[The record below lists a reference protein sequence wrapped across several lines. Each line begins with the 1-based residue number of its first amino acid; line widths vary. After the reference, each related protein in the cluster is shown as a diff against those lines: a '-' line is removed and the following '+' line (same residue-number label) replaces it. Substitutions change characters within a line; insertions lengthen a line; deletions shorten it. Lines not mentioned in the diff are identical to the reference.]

1 MYIYKKTYRPLKT
14 RILILILLG
23 LSFNS
28 YGQDATIINQY
39 PDNGMGGEYQLKQS
53 SQYTFVV
60 NYYSPVVSPEEQT
73 ADLVVSALNLYL
85 DKSYQIN
92 ESELTFT
99 NESSMMMSEMS
110 SIVNQ
115 GLDIFQITYPFQGFS
130 DKVYSKLKILSD
142 LNWSRVEYELLGDN
156 SSQREEMLRYF
167 VDAEFLDLKSL
178 CRSEIIEFLKNKKVM
193 EVPDAWANK
202 LKANDAIEESTV
214 YIAEQFIAPLE
225 FTLNDPVSSTDFE
238 PEYSMP
244 ENFINSYNKKAKKK
258 NNKKKGKKDQ
268 FSQDVLALLTQNSD
282 QLLSI
287 QQDLVDFKKD
297 NITRDREL
305 KRESNQQVNLLQEQ
319 IDELKDLIYSDKR
332 TPKALSVYEK
342 NVSTEKVL
350 ILFDKNS
357 SSLVSKNKLE
367 LNIVFDVLL
376 KNPSLKIMITGFA
389 DKSGDPD
396 YNAYISE
403 KRARE
408 VKSYLYKKG
417 IANKRMML
425 NFLGDIASVSENS
438 EDRRV
443 EIEFLNDVG
452 QMELSAN

>member
-1 MYIYKKTYRPLKT
+1 MKT
-14 RILILILLG
+14 RILFLILLG
-23 LSFNS
+23 LSFKTFA
-28 YGQDATIINQY
+28 QDATIINQY
-39 PDNGMGGEYQLKQS
+39 PDNGMGENYQLKQS

-73 ADLVVSALNLYL
+73 AELLVSALDLYL

-92 ESELTFT
+92 ESELSFT

-115 GLDIFQITYPFQGFS
+115 GLDIFQISYPFEGFS
-130 DKVYSKLKILSD
+130 DRVYSKLKLLADLS
-142 LNWSRVEYELLGDN
+142 WSNVEYELLGDN
-156 SSQREEMLRYF
+156 SSEREEMLRYF
-167 VDAEFLDLKSL
+167 VNAEFLDLKSL
-178 CRSEIIEFLKNKKVM
+178 CKSEIIEFLKNKKVM
-193 EVPDAWANK
+193 DVPDTWANK
-202 LKANDAIEESTV
+202 MKTSDKIEETSIYHT
-214 YIAEQFIAPLE
+214 EQFIAPLE
-225 FTLNDPVSSTDFE
+225 YTLDDPVSSTDFE
-238 PEYSMP
+238 PDFSMP
-244 ENFINSYNKKAKKK
+244 ENFVNSYNKKTKKK
-258 NNKKKGKKDQ
+258 NKKRGKKDQ
-268 FSQDVLALLTQNSD
+268 FSEDILALLTQNSE
-282 QLLSI
+282 QLIAI

-305 KRESNQQVNLLQEQ
+305 KKESNEQVEVLQVQ
-319 IDELKDLIYSDKR
+319 IDELKELIYSDERK
-332 TPKALSVYEK
+332 PKALSIYEK
-342 NVSTEKVL
+342 NMASEKMV

-357 SSLVSKNKLE
+357 SSIVNKNKIE
-367 LNIVFDVLL
+367 LNKVFDVLL

-389 DKSGDPD
+389 DKTGDPD

-417 IANKRMML
+417 IANKRMLL
-425 NFLGDIASVSENS
+425 NFLGDVTSVSENS

-443 EIEFLNDVG
+443 EIEFINDVG